1 MRFIEEFIENHPFIA
16 VWIIL
21 TVINGL
27 CGPKIEKSEPD
38 E

>member
-1 MRFIEEFIENHPFIA
+1 MRFIEEFVENHIFIT
-16 VWIIL
+16 VVIIL

-27 CGPKIEKSEPD
+27 CGPKIEKREPD